1 MSWDEESVK
10 EYNLIGGK
18 NPNAGKI
25 LVLYNTLE
33 EISKIDVV
41 RRGLDEVEDLADD
54 ALESFLNKDEIYM
67 KVNDKEFI
75 NKITY
80 QKIVTLL
87 TALEVIVN
95 GDPISVEPDQI
106 NTLAQLAIDNFNNT

>member
-10 EYNLIGGK
+10 EYNVIGEI
-18 NPNAGKI
+18 PNAGKI
-25 LVLYNTLE
+25 LVVYDALE
-33 EISKIDVV
+33 QISKMNVIRCGYDN
-41 RRGLDEVEDLADD
+41 VEELACC
-54 ALESFLNKDEIYM
+54 ALESFLDKDEVYM

-75 NKITY
+75 EKITY

-95 GDPISVEPDQI
+95 GDPISVELDQI
-106 NTLAQLAIDNFNNT
+106 NDLAQLAIDYFNS